1 MLEANLLGFSG
12 NLYGSQ
18 VQTVFVK
25 RLRESKKFDSLQ
37 DLKQAVRGNI
47 DWVAQNLG
55 TTSYNLESGEVED
68 DN

>member
-1 MLEANLLGFSG
+1 M
-12 NLYGSQ
+12 
-18 VQTVFVK
+18 K
-25 RLRESKKFDSLQ
+25 RLRESKKFDSLE